1 MNTYIK
7 TAEGRYAAIRAK
19 RAAVASLPQV
29 QSGEWQI
36 VAAAAWIRRAAKV
49 NVEVK
54 TLHILADGRV
64 GYL

>member
-7 TAEGRYAAIRAK
+7 TSEGRYAAIRAP
-19 RAAVASLPQV
+19 RAAVAKLPQIE
-29 QSGEWQI
+29 SGEWKI
-36 VAAAAWIRRAAKV
+36 IAAAAWIRRAAKI
-49 NVEVK
+49 NAEVK